1 MDFSKQLY
9 FDHQATTPVDKRVL
23 EKMLPFLTENCG
35 NPHSTDHSV
44 GWKMS
49 QVIEDAQLNIARLI
63 GADSDEIIFTSGATE
78 SNNLALLGL
87 GRHETGGN
95 RRRIL
100 VSAIEHKCIL
110 TIARILAEQYHYTID
125 LLPVDNEGR
134 VSVSD
139 LENKLDD
146 DVLFVSVMAVNNE
159 IGTVQDIPTLSAAAQ
174 EAGAIFHCDAAQA
187 PIAINLQNYAD
198 TVDLISLSGHKMLAP
213 QGIGALYIRRDL
225 QAKLEP
231 LLYGGGQQNGLRSG
245 TLPVALCAGMGAAAD
260 ILSVQETEMAREHL
274 RQIRNS
280 FITQLHDLP
289 WNISLNGPADFARH
303 PGNANMCFH
312 GFLAH
317 DILQVLQPHL
327 AASTGSAC
335 TTGIPEPSHV
345 LKAIGLRGD
354 NAEASIRF
362 SLGFHTTDED
372 IAQAVGLIGNALERL
387 TKTACS
393 A

>member
-1 MDFSKQLY
+1 
-9 FDHQATTPVDKRVL
+9 
-23 EKMLPFLTENCG
+23 
-35 NPHSTDHSV
+35 
-44 GWKMS
+44 MS
-49 QVIEDAQLNIARLI
+49 QVIEDAKTNIARLI
-63 GADSDEIIFTSGATE
+63 GADPDEIIFTSGATE

-87 GRHETGGN
+87 GRHQTGGN

-110 TIARILAEQYHYTID
+110 TIARILAEQYGYTID
-125 LLPVDNEGR
+125 LLPVDNKGR

-159 IGTVQDIPTLSAAAQ
+159 IGTVQDIPTLSATAKS
-174 EAGAIFHCDAAQA
+174 AGAMFHCDAAQA

-225 QAKLEP
+225 QTRIEP

-245 TLPVALCAGMGAAAD
+245 TLPVVLCAGMGAAAD
-260 ILSVQETEMAREHL
+260 ILSTQETKTTRENL
-274 RQIRNS
+274 RRLRNS
-280 FITQLHDLP
+280 FIAQLRELP
-289 WNISLNGPADFARH
+289 WNISLNGSADIERH

-312 GFLAH
+312 GFSAH

-335 TTGIPEPSHV
+335 TTGIPESSHV
-345 LKAIGLRGD
+345 LKAIGLSGGD
-354 NAEASIRF
+354 AEASIRF
-362 SLGFHTTDED
+362 SLGFDTINED
-372 IAQAVGLIGNALERL
+372 VTRAVGLIGNALERL
-387 TKTACS
+387 DVTKQGGYQFQRRLAT
-393 A
+393 